1 MTKDLEQKKIDYAVS
16 AAKGIVGAIPAVGPI
31 FAEII
36 GEIVPNQRV
45 DRIVSV
51 LAELDKRLTAV
62 EKASFTSNKY
72 ALSLFEDGM
81 YQAARSLSEERNKYI
96 AIFLK
101 GCASLE
107 KDKFSIKKKLF
118 YILEDL
124 TDLDI
129 EILVGIEHH
138 SGDIKYKLTQRFL
151 SYGDYNRLDE
161 AQKFEYD
168 LAKEAWELH
177 LSTLQRHGLIE
188 PEYDKFDERE
198 PNRHLDEK
206 TGMPKIINYNVTGL
220 GKVFIR
226 SIGHEI
232 WKLR

>member
-16 AAKGIVGAIPAVGPI
+16 AAKGIIGAIPAIGPI

-45 DRIVSV
+45 DRIVAV
-51 LAELDKRLTAV
+51 LTELDKRLTAT
-62 EKASFTSNKY
+62 EKASLTSNKY

-107 KDKFSIKKKLF
+107 EDKFSIKKKLF
-118 YILEDL
+118 FILEDL

-129 EILVGIEHH
+129 EILLGMEHR
-138 SGDIKYKLTQRFL
+138 SGHIRYKLTPR
-151 SYGDYNRLDE
+151 SVTYGEYNRLDE
-161 AQKFEYD
+161 LQKFEYD
-168 LAKEAWELH
+168 SAKEAWDLH

-188 PEYDKFDERE
+188 PEYEQLDERE

-206 TGMPKIINYNVTGL
+206 TGMPRIIDYNVTSL